1 MRMERKLGMRGN
13 AWKKSLDFCAAIVL
27 LVACAGGC
35 VELKYSAQNRL
46 SDPVSIRSS
55 RAIRSVY
62 FSFLDA
68 RPQDKQYCEFFTAGF
83 TTALEKKGFVAAG
96 TASNADI
103 VIKAKAA
110 FYKKAQ
116 GTFLFVLIVPTY
128 RFNEEYD
135 GISMKIAFQ
144 TDKGRWNK
152 RYRAYYRGWL
162 DGDIEI
168 ASDSITQAIIEDIS
182 LPPHKGRE
190 KSE

>member
-1 MRMERKLGMRGN
+1 MRVERKFGMRGN
-13 AWKKSLDFCAAIVL
+13 ARKKVLDFCAAIL
-27 LVACAGGC
+27 ILVACAGGC

-55 RAIRSVY
+55 RAVRSVY
-62 FSFLDA
+62 FSFPEA
-68 RPQDKQYCEFFTAGF
+68 RPKDKQYCEYFAAEFAA
-83 TTALEKKGFVAAG
+83 ALEKKGFVVTD

-135 GISMKIAFQ
+135 GIAMKIAFQ

-152 RYRAYYRGWL
+152 KYRAYYRGWL
-162 DGDIEI
+162 EGDIEI
-168 ASDSITQAIIEDIS
+168 ASDSLIQAIIKDIS
-182 LPPHKGRE
+182 LPVV
-190 KSE
+190 